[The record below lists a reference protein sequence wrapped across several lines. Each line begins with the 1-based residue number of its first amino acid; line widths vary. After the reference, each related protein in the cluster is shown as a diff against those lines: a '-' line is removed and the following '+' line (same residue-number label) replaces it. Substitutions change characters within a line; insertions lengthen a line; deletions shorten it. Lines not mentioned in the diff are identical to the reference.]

1 MSQKHVEWGKM
12 AHEGSVWEIPGLV
25 DALRRQAKPKVYTA
39 AELAKQLSE
48 RFGVLISRNA
58 VMGKC
63 WREGIPLRGRKGPE
77 PKAPSAPKPPKPQ
90 AIINEYLKT
99 PRIKRSELLQC
110 DEPEPRGDVADG
122 CRWMHGDATD
132 RNYCGAPTVRF
143 GISWCHHHCAR
154 VWNPATPAQVAKFAK
169 FVTWRAA

>member
-1 MSQKHVEWGKM
+1 MSQKRTFWERPGVVEVLR
-12 AHEGSVWEIPGLV
+12 AAAAPGI
-25 DALRRQAKPKVYTA
+25 YTA
-39 AELAKQLSE
+39 SELASLLSE
-48 RFGVLISRNA
+48 RFNVDISRNA

-63 WREGIPLRGRKGPE
+63 WRDNIPLRPRTAPK
-77 PKAPSAPKPPKPQ
+77 PKAPRQPKPLAVIQ
-90 AIINEYLKT
+90 EYLKA
-99 PRIKRSELLQC
+99 PRVKRSTLLQC

-122 CRWMHGDATD
+122 CLWMHGDATD
-132 RNYCGAPTVRF
+132 RNFCGAPTVRW

>member
-1 MSQKHVEWGKM
+1 MRFTS
-12 AHEGSVWEIPGLV
+12 SVWETPGLMDV
-25 DALRRQAKPKVYTA
+25 LREMAAPGIHSA
-39 AELAKQLSE
+39 AELAMLLNE
-48 RFGVLISRNA
+48 RFSLELTRNA
-58 VMGKC
+58 IMGKC

-77 PKAPSAPKPPKPQ
+77 PKQ
-90 AIINEYLKT
+90 KT
-99 PRIKRSELLQC
+99 PRPR

-122 CRWMHGDATD
+122 CRWMHGDASD
-132 RNYCGAPTVRF
+132 RNFCGAPTVRF

>member
-1 MSQKHVEWGKM
+1 MSQKRTFWERPGVVEVLR
-12 AHEGSVWEIPGLV
+12 AAAAPGI
-25 DALRRQAKPKVYTA
+25 YTA
-39 AELAKQLSE
+39 SELASLLSE
-48 RFGVLISRNA
+48 RFNVDISRNA

-63 WREGIPLRGRKGPE
+63 WRDNIPLRPRTAPK
-77 PKAPSAPKPPKPQ
+77 PKAPRQPKPLAVIQ
-90 AIINEYLKT
+90 EYLKA
-99 PRIKRSELLQC
+99 PRVKRSTLLQC

-132 RNYCGAPTVRF
+132 RNFCGAPTVRW

>member
-1 MSQKHVEWGKM
+1 MSQKHTFWERPGVVEVLR
-12 AHEGSVWEIPGLV
+12 AAAAPGI
-25 DALRRQAKPKVYTA
+25 YTA
-39 AELAKQLSE
+39 SELATLLSE
-48 RFGVLISRNA
+48 RFNVDISRNA

-63 WREGIPLRGRKGPE
+63 WREGIPLRGRRGPE
-77 PKAPSAPKPPKPQ
+77 PKAPSVPKPHKPQ
-90 AIINEYLKT
+90 AIINEYLKA
-99 PRIKRSELLQC
+99 PRIKRSALLKC

-122 CRWMHGDATD
+122 CRWLHGPAED
-132 RNYCGAPTVRF
+132 RLFCGAPTVRF

>member
-1 MSQKHVEWGKM
+1 MSQKHTFWERPGVVEVLR
-12 AHEGSVWEIPGLV
+12 AAAAPGI
-25 DALRRQAKPKVYTA
+25 YTA
-39 AELAKQLSE
+39 SELATLLSE
-48 RFGVLISRNA
+48 RFNVDISRNA

-63 WREGIPLRGRKGPE
+63 WRDNIPLRPRTAPK
-77 PKAPSAPKPPKPQ
+77 PKAPRQPKPLAVIQ
-90 AIINEYLKT
+90 EYLKA
-99 PRIKRSELLQC
+99 PRVRRSALLKC

-132 RNYCGAPTVRF
+132 RVFCGAPTVRF

-154 VWNPATPAQVAKFAK
+154 VWNPATPAQVAKFAE

>member
-1 MSQKHVEWGKM
+1 MSRKHTF
-12 AHEGSVWEIPGLV
+12 WERPGVV
-25 DALRRQAKPKVYTA
+25 DVLRAAAAPGIYTA
-39 AELAKQLSE
+39 SELATLLSE
-48 RFGVLISRNA
+48 RFNVDISRNA
-58 VMGKC
+58 IMGKC

-77 PKAPSAPKPPKPQ
+77 PKAPKVPPPPKPQ

-99 PRIKRSELLQC
+99 PRIKRSALLQC

-122 CRWMHGDATD
+122 CRWMHGDAAD
-132 RNYCGAPTVRF
+132 RNFCGAPTVRF

>member
-1 MSQKHVEWGKM
+1 MSRKHVEWGKM

-25 DALRRQAKPKVYTA
+25 DALRRQAKPEVFTA

-63 WREGIPLRGRKGPE
+63 WREGIPLRGRRGPE
-77 PKAPSAPKPPKPQ
+77 PKAPKVPKPPKPQ
-90 AIINEYLKT
+90 AVINEYLRT
-99 PRIKRSELLQC
+99 PRVRLDQTKYR
-110 DEPEPRGDVADG
+110 DEPQPLGDVDKG
-122 CRWMHGDATD
+122 CRFMHGPALE
-132 RNYCGAPTVRF
+132 RIFCGAPTVRF

>member
-1 MSQKHVEWGKM
+1 MSQKHTFWERPGVVEVLR
-12 AHEGSVWEIPGLV
+12 AAAAPGI
-25 DALRRQAKPKVYTA
+25 YTA
-39 AELAKQLSE
+39 SELASLLSE
-48 RFGVLISRNA
+48 RFGVDISRNA

-63 WREGIPLRGRKGPE
+63 WRDNIPLRPRTAPK
-77 PKAPSAPKPPKPQ
+77 PKAPRQPKPLAVIQ
-90 AIINEYLKT
+90 EYLKA
-99 PRIKRSELLQC
+99 PRVKRSTLLQC

-122 CRWMHGDATD
+122 CRWLHGPAED
-132 RNYCGAPTVRF
+132 RLFCGAPTVRF

>member
-1 MSQKHVEWGKM
+1 MSNKYT
-12 AHEGSVWEIPGLV
+12 VWERPGV
-25 DALRRQAKPKVYTA
+25 VEALRAAAAPGIYTA
-39 AELAKQLSE
+39 FELAVLLSE
-48 RFGVLISRNA
+48 RFNCDISRNA

-63 WREGIPLRGRKGPE
+63 WRDNIPLRGRKGPE
-77 PKAPSAPKPPKPQ
+77 PRAPKPPKPQ

-110 DEPEPRGDVADG
+110 DEPEPRGDVAGG
-122 CRWMHGDATD
+122 CRWMHGDARD
-132 RNYCGAPTVRF
+132 RNFCGAPTVRW

>member
-1 MSQKHVEWGKM
+1 MSQKHTFWERPGVVEVLR
-12 AHEGSVWEIPGLV
+12 AAAAPGI
-25 DALRRQAKPKVYTA
+25 YTA
-39 AELAKQLSE
+39 SELASLLSE
-48 RFGVLISRNA
+48 RFGVDISRNA

-63 WREGIPLRGRKGPE
+63 WRENIPLRGRKGPE
-77 PKAPSAPKPPKPQ
+77 PKAPKPPKPQ

-132 RNYCGAPTVRF
+132 RVFCGAPTVRF

>member
-1 MSQKHVEWGKM
+1 MRSINCPWQV
-12 AHEGSVWEIPGLV
+12 PGV
-25 DALRRQAKPKVYTA
+25 IEALREEA
-39 AELAKQLSE
+39 AMGLHSAAQLADRLNRK
-48 RFGVLISRNA
+48 FGIYLTRNA

-63 WREGIPLRGRKGPE
+63 FRDGIPLRSKKEAISGGLSGNRV
-77 PKAPSAPKPPKPQ
+77 PKMPRKPQ
-90 AIINEYLKT
+90 AIIQEYLKA
-99 PRIKRSELLQC
+99 PRVKRSTLLQC

-122 CRWMHGDATD
+122 CRWLHGPAED
-132 RNYCGAPTVRF
+132 RLFCGAPTVRW

>member
-1 MSQKHVEWGKM
+1 MSSKHAEWGRM

-25 DALRRQAKPKVYTA
+25 DALRRQAKPEVYTA

-63 WREGIPLRGRKGPE
+63 WRENIPLRGRKGPE
-77 PKAPSAPKPPKPQ
+77 PRPKPPKPMKVIQ
-90 AIINEYLKT
+90 EYLKA
-99 PRIKRSELLQC
+99 PRVKRSSLLKC
-110 DEPEPRGDVADG
+110 DEPEPKGDTPEG
-122 CRWMHGDATD
+122 CRWMHGPAED
-132 RNYCGAPTVRF
+132 RVFCGAPTVRW
-143 GISWCHHHCAR
+143 GVSWCHHHCAR
-154 VWNPATPAQVAKFAK
+154 VWNPATPAQTAKFAK